1 MAPRAADSA
10 VWRFFDALAW
20 NWLIAG
26 TDAHAK
32 NYSLLLASGDVRLAP
47 LYDIA
52 SALPYGTH
60 ERKLR
65 FAMKIG
71 GDYHVYP
78 ERNTWDKA
86 AQELGLNADRALERV
101 VALAERTPDAFA
113 DAASAA
119 EVAALDRPL
128 SPRLVD
134 LVADR
139 VKRCMAIMPASIK
152 SRVRSSARYTRLL
165 GELLDAASATQI
177 SAEAGPE
184 LIRQAAQALRDAVAT
199 QPRDLTLV
207 RERVAELGAMALRV
221 IRAIGED
228 EAPQGY
234 VNPTPNRLP
243 ALIDEY
249 APNIANLPIATDDP
263 VARFADEILR
273 SAERYA
279 GADPHSFYGTPSE
292 RLRLLYVVAGLA
304 GRALAL

>member
-1 MAPRAADSA
+1 LLRDYESYARTARHGSDENSPASS
-10 VWRFFDALAW
+10 
-20 NWLIAG
+20 
-26 TDAHAK
+26 DAHAK
-32 NYSLLLASGDVRLAP
+32 NYSVLLAGGDVQLAP

-65 FAMKIG
+65 FAMKLG

-86 AQELGLNADRALERV
+86 AHELGLNADRALDRV

-113 DAASAA
+113 DAASAD

-128 SPRLVD
+128 TPRLVD

-139 VKRCMAIMPASIK
+139 VRRCIAIMPASVK

-177 SAEAGPE
+177 SADAGPQ
-184 LIRQAAQALRDAVAT
+184 LIREAVQALHDAVAT

-207 RERVAELGAMALRV
+207 RERVAEIGAMALRV

-228 EAPQGY
+228 EAPRGY

-249 APNIANLPIATDDP
+249 APNVANLPIATDDP
-263 VARFADEILR
+263 VARVASEILR
-273 SAERYA
+273 PAERYVD
-279 GADPHSFYGTPSE
+279 ADPQSFYGTPSE

-304 GRALAL
+304 ARALAL

>member
-1 MAPRAADSA
+1 MAPRAADHA

-32 NYSLLLASGDVRLAP
+32 NYSLLLASGDVQLAP

-71 GDYHVYP
+71 GGYHVYP

-119 EVAALDRPL
+119 DVAALNRPL

-139 VKRCMAIMPASIK
+139 VKRCMAIMPASVK
-152 SRVRSSARYTRLL
+152 SRVRSSAKYTHLL
-165 GELLDAASATQI
+165 AELLDAVSATQI
-177 SAEAGPE
+177 SADAGPQLLLE
-184 LIRQAAQALRDAVAT
+184 ATQALRDAIVT

-207 RERVAELGAMALRV
+207 RERVAELGATALRV

-228 EAPQGY
+228 EAPPGY
-234 VNPTPNRLP
+234 VNPTPSRLP
-243 ALIDEY
+243 ALIEEY
-249 APNIANLPIATDDP
+249 APNIAGLPIATDDP
-263 VARFADEILR
+263 VARFCDEILR
-273 SAERYA
+273 TADRYA
-279 GADPHSFYGTPSE
+279 TADPQSFFGGPEE
-292 RLRLLYVVAGLA
+292 RLRLLYRVVGLA
-304 GRALAL
+304 ARALAL